1 MECFKYGFDFDVQKV
16 AAHLSRKVLD
26 VSHVIPPIKRR
37 ARRHRVRKALPSP
50 PPRVYVMKTMTKPLF
65 SLPLRNSF
73 GSLDF

>member
-16 AAHLSRKVLD
+16 AARLSHRVLD
-26 VSHVIPPIKRR
+26 VSRTRPKRHR
-37 ARRHRVRKALPSP
+37 VRRVRKALPLP

-73 GSLDF
+73 SSLDF

>member
-16 AAHLSRKVLD
+16 AACLSRRVLD
-26 VSHVIPPIKRR
+26 VSRVRPPTKRR
-37 ARRHRVRKALPSP
+37 ARRHRVRKALPP